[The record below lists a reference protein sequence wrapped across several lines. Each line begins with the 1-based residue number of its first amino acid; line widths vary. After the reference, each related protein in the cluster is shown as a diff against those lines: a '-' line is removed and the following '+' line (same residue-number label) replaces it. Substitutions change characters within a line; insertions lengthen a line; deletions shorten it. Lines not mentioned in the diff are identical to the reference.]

1 MPLWFKII
9 FMPKKIRALIVDD
22 EDAARQDLRR
32 ELSKQPIV
40 EIIGEASSVKKAAAI
55 IPELKPD
62 VVFLDIQMPGESGF
76 KLFDRVEVNFNV
88 VFVTAFDNYAI
99 RAFEVNALDYLLK
112 PVCPDRLARTIARLS
127 GKGTDRKSSKK
138 QLKYDDQVFIKSE
151 GRIRF
156 LKVNTITCITAS
168 GDYTEF
174 YTVKG
179 EKRLMH
185 KPLRQ
190 WLEELPEQHFIRV
203 NRATLI
209 NMEYVERVEP
219 TTRSGFEVYIRNIAE
234 PFVTSRN
241 CAKELRE
248 RFLGIAK

>member
-1 MPLWFKII
+1 
-9 FMPKKIRALIVDD
+9 MPKKIRALIVDD
-22 EDAARQDLRR
+22 EEPARQDLRR
-32 ELSKQPIV
+32 ELSKQSLV
-40 EIIGEASSVKKAAAI
+40 EVIGEASSVKSAAAI

-76 KLFDRVEVNFNV
+76 KLFDRLDVTFNV

-112 PVCPDRLARTIARLS
+112 PVCPDRLAQTIARLS
-127 GKGTDRKSSKK
+127 GQSAEHKISKK
-138 QLKYDDQVFIKSE
+138 QLKYNDQVFIKSE
-151 GRIRF
+151 GRIGF
-156 LKVNTITCITAS
+156 LKVNSITCITAT

-174 YTVKG
+174 YTTKG

-190 WLEELPEQHFIRV
+190 WLEELPEQYFVRI
-203 NRATLI
+203 NRATII
-209 NMEYVERVEP
+209 NMEYVEKVEP
-219 TTRSGFEVYIRNIAE
+219 TSRSTYQVHIKDISE

-248 RFLGIAK
+248 RFLGIAR